1 MIKQPVMIFIGFTV
15 IITGLPGLIRLDYK
29 GPEQKYGFL
38 YAVPSRSLPGDSCLE
53 KESREALF
61 CRDLLSGEWWYS
73 NLSDRKSIDVLN
85 KQRMEEALANG
96 MDPEDVLLV
105 EYTYSIEQYWYYRYM
120 TPFGDVLQEGR
131 SPYWHK
137 EHNYIL
143 NIYPFVNGKVFNF
156 VDDFIDQQKYI
167 NRTLTMIDFIRSST
181 AKRTSHCG

>member
-1 MIKQPVMIFIGFTV
+1 
-15 IITGLPGLIRLDYK
+15 
-29 GPEQKYGFL
+29 
-38 YAVPSRSLPGDSCLE
+38 
-53 KESREALF
+53 
-61 CRDLLSGEWWYS
+61 
-73 NLSDRKSIDVLN
+73 
-85 KQRMEEALANG
+85 MEEALANG

-156 VDDFIDQQKYI
+156 VDDFIDQQKVHKPDAY
-167 NRTLTMIDFIRSST
+167 DD
-181 AKRTSHCG
+181 